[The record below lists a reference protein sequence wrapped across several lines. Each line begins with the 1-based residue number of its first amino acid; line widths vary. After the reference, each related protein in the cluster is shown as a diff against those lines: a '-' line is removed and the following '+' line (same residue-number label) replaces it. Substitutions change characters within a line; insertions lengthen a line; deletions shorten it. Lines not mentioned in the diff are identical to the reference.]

1 MRNKK
6 WGLWALIGVAV
17 LLVAVLVF
25 IRVNEKNSQK
35 AEFPDLEQV
44 EAGQVPDRFDEA
56 NQPYMGNPEAAV
68 KIVEFADYKCP
79 ACKQWTQEIFP
90 KIKSEYLD
98 TGKAVYYYVDFP
110 FLAPDSTLAALA
122 GETLYQQDQEYFWA
136 YYDLMMENQGNKETA
151 WANKKF
157 IMNLIKENISGVDM
171 KKFEQ
176 DLDDRKYIAN
186 IKRDLL
192 IGEKQG
198 VDGTPFVF
206 VNGQAV
212 DDISWEGMQAAIGQ

>member
-6 WGLWALIGVAV
+6 WGLWLLAAAAVILIV
-17 LLVAVLVF
+17 VLVL
-25 IRVNEKNSQK
+25 IRINGNNSQK

-44 EAGQVPDRFDEA
+44 EAGQVPEGFDEA
-56 NQPYMGNPEAAV
+56 NQPYIGNPDAAI

-79 ACKQWTQEIFP
+79 ACKRWVEEVFS

-122 GETLYQQDQEYFWA
+122 GETLYQQDQQYFWT
-136 YYDLMMENQGNKETA
+136 YYDLMMEKQGSKDSA

-157 IMNLIKENISGVDM
+157 IMNLVKENIPGVDL
-171 KKFEQ
+171 KQFEQ
-176 DLDDRKYIAN
+176 DLDERKYIAN

-192 IGEKQG
+192 IGENQG

-212 DDISWEGMQAAIGQ
+212 DDISWEGIQAAIEQ